1 MNLVSWLGLG
11 FVVLMVIGGI
21 VVLASTLR
29 DIDRSGMEEESKRRW
44 GFLMALS
51 PLAGLYAYN
60 KRDALFGHS
69 DEPRSGDIDGDPDG
83 DLDGDLDEG
92 LDEDTAPRRGAGA
105 E

>member
-11 FVVLMVIGGI
+11 FVVLMAIGGI
-21 VVLASTLR
+21 VVLASTFR

-60 KRDALFGHS
+60 KRDDLFGHS
-69 DEPRSGDIDGDPDG
+69 DEPSGGDLDGNPDG
-83 DLDGDLDEG
+83 DLDED

>member
-11 FVVLMVIGGI
+11 FVVLMAIGGI
-21 VVLASTLR
+21 VVLANTLR
-29 DIDRSGMEEESKRRW
+29 DIDQSGMEEEAKRRW

-60 KRDALFGHS
+60 KRDDLFGHS
-69 DEPRSGDIDGDPDG
+69 DEPRGR
-83 DLDGDLDEG
+83 DLDGDLHED
-92 LDEDTAPRRGAGA
+92 LDGDLHEDTAPRHSAGA

>member
-11 FVVLMVIGGI
+11 FVVLMAIGGI

-29 DIDRSGMEEESKRRW
+29 DIDRSGMEEKSKRRW

-60 KRDALFGHS
+60 KRDALFGYS
-69 DEPRSGDIDGDPDG
+69 DEPRSGVPDG
-83 DLDGDLDEG
+83 DLDGD

>member
-11 FVVLMVIGGI
+11 FVVLIAIGGI

-60 KRDALFGHS
+60 KRGDLFGHS
-69 DEPRSGDIDGDPDG
+69 DEPRDGDIDG
-83 DLDGDLDEG
+83 
-92 LDEDTAPRRGAGA
+92 DTAPRRGAGA

>member
-11 FVVLMVIGGI
+11 FVVLMAIGGI

-83 DLDGDLDEG
+83 DLD
-92 LDEDTAPRRGAGA
+92 EDTAPRRGAGA

>member
-11 FVVLMVIGGI
+11 FVVLMAIGGI

-69 DEPRSGDIDGDPDG
+69 DEPRSGDIDADPGGD
-83 DLDGDLDEG
+83 

>member
-11 FVVLMVIGGI
+11 FVVLMAIGGI

-69 DEPRSGDIDGDPDG
+69 DEPRSGVPDG
-83 DLDGDLDEG
+83 DLDED

>member
-11 FVVLMVIGGI
+11 FVVLMAIGGI

-51 PLAGLYAYN
+51 PLGGLYAYN
-60 KRDALFGHS
+60 KRDDLFGHS

-83 DLDGDLDEG
+83 DLD
-92 LDEDTAPRRGAGA
+92 EDTSPRRGAGA

>member
-11 FVVLMVIGGI
+11 FVVLMAIGGI

-60 KRDALFGHS
+60 KRDVLFGHS
-69 DEPRSGDIDGDPDG
+69 NEPRSGDPDG
-83 DLDGDLDEG
+83 D

>member
-11 FVVLMVIGGI
+11 FVVLMAIGGI

-60 KRDALFGHS
+60 KRDDLFGHG
-69 DEPRSGDIDGDPDG
+69 DEPRDGDFDG
-83 DLDGDLDEG
+83 ELDGD
-92 LDEDTAPRRGAGA
+92 TASRRGAGA

>member
-11 FVVLMVIGGI
+11 FVALMAIGGI

-69 DEPRSGDIDGDPDG
+69 DEPRSGDPDG
-83 DLDGDLDEG
+83 DLVED

>member
-11 FVVLMVIGGI
+11 FVVLMAIGGI

-44 GFLMALS
+44 GFLIALS

-60 KRDALFGHS
+60 KRDDLFGHS
-69 DEPRSGDIDGDPDG
+69 DEHGGGDRDR
-83 DLDGDLDEG
+83 DLDGDLDG
-92 LDEDTAPRRGAGA
+92 NPDGDTAPRRRAGA
-105 E
+105 K

>member
-11 FVVLMVIGGI
+11 FVVLMAIGGI

-60 KRDALFGHS
+60 KRDVLFGHS

-83 DLDGDLDEG
+83 DLD
-92 LDEDTAPRRGAGA
+92 EDTAPRRGAGA